1 MKLYSLLCPKYGT
14 RIFDCDVPGRILKY
28 FPTFSTQAALFNALY
43 EPLFERLMVWSARLG
58 DVGYAFDA
66 RYVELLTAQLR
77 HARVDADAAGV
88 FGELLRLR
96 RQRFWENERHKL
108 REALAR
114 LIDDV
119 TRRAAYAACPH

>member
-1 MKLYSLLCPKYGT
+1 
-14 RIFDCDVPGRILKY
+14 VPGGILKY
-28 FPTFSTQAALFNALY
+28 FPAFSTQAGLFNALY

-77 HARVDADAAGV
+77 HTRVDADAGGV

-96 RQRFWENERHKL
+96 RQRF
-108 REALAR
+108 
-114 LIDDV
+114 
-119 TRRAAYAACPH
+119 